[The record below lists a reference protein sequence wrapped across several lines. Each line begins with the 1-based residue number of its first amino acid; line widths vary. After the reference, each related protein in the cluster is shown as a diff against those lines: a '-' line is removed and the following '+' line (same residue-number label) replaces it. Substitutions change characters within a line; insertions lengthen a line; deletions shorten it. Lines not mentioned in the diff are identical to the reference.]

1 MARFTEDVSVVNRLA
16 GRVHEWELLE
26 PVSYYLREEGGETVV
41 VPRGFR
47 TDFASVPRPFW
58 FWVAP
63 WGRHGRAA
71 VLHDF
76 LYQLGSITAPDGS
89 RRRPGKAEA
98 DRIFREAMEVLDR
111 EILTNHTFWGRL
123 PHPVLA
129 ARLAVAT
136 PRRWLMWAAVAVFGF
151 FAYRKQRREATA
163 PSLEQRMP
171 VAPAPPPDGPRPRP

>member
-26 PVSYYLREEGGETVV
+26 PISYYLREEDGETVH
-41 VPRGFR
+41 VPPGFR

-76 LYQLGSITAPDGS
+76 LYQLGSITLPDGS
-89 RRRPGKAEA
+89 RRRPSKREA
-98 DRIFREAMEVLDR
+98 DRIFLEAMEVLDR
-111 EILTNHTFWGRL
+111 EILSRHTFWRHL
-123 PHPVLA
+123 PQPLIDL
-129 ARLAVAT
+129 RLAVAA
-136 PRRWLMWAAVAVFGF
+136 PRRWLMWMAVGVFGF
-151 FAYRKQRREATA
+151 FAYRKQQEEA
-163 PSLEQRMP
+163 S
-171 VAPAPPPDGPRPRP
+171 APPLERRMDAGREPTP